1 MSASIDWLDYAVGDH
16 RIGCPKCARRA
27 ADRTAGLTIGA
38 DGRGVLHCF
47 RCGLVLTHQHQIGP
61 SVKRAVQPSHEKRTT
76 LGEWG
81 LALWDRC
88 QPVRGVAAEY
98 LQTRKCRIPPA
109 DGDLRWCPALKHPSG
124 YVGPALVALITDA
137 VTRQRLSLHRTWI
150 TPTGKAALETPRLPL
165 AGHSTAGGCIRLW
178 PDEAVTVGLGV
189 AEGIESALSL
199 AWAYT
204 PVWALIDAGHLSK
217 FPVLDGIE
225 SLVIARDQDQA
236 GIKAASECATRWAR
250 AGREVLATSQA
261 QNDLND
267 VLLEEAA

>member
-1 MSASIDWLDYAVGDH
+1 
-16 RIGCPKCARRA
+16 
-27 ADRTAGLTIGA
+27 
-38 DGRGVLHCF
+38 
-47 RCGLVLTHQHQIGP
+47 
-61 SVKRAVQPSHEKRTT
+61 
-76 LGEWG
+76 
-81 LALWDRC
+81 
-88 QPVRGVAAEY
+88 
-98 LQTRKCRIPPA
+98 
-109 DGDLRWCPALKHPSG
+109 
-124 YVGPALVALITDA
+124 VALITDA
-137 VTRQRLSLHRTWI
+137 VTRQRLSLNRTWI

-261 QNDLND
+261 QNDVND
-267 VLLEEAA
+267 VLLAEAA